1 MRHVVKLLDRTCTCE
16 EWQHTDKPCEH
27 ALAFPTTQ
35 KQVPFNDYVHEYFS
49 VQRFI
54 AAYERV
60 IEPMTDRS
68 MWPKVDL
75 GYVLGAP
82 LGKRGVGRHRKN
94 RIKSF
99 LEGGSR
105 KGKVGK
111 DNENEKEKEKD
122 IEKGKEKIMI
132 RGPVT
137 CRRCGNKD
145 HRQASYK
152 CPLNGTKKKPRKPR
166 KNKTKQLRT
175 DSTPMKSNI
184 TKGPLLEDSPG
195 MLTRR

>member
-1 MRHVVKLLDRTCTCE
+1 
-16 EWQHTDKPCEH
+16 
-27 ALAFPTTQ
+27 
-35 KQVPFNDYVHEYFS
+35 
-49 VQRFI
+49 
-54 AAYERV
+54 
-60 IEPMTDRS
+60 MTDRS

-82 LGKRGVGRHRKN
+82 LGKRGVGRQRKN

-132 RGPVT
+132 RGPMT
-137 CRRCGNKD
+137 CRRCGNKG

>member
-1 MRHVVKLLDRTCTCE
+1 
-16 EWQHTDKPCEH
+16 
-27 ALAFPTTQ
+27 
-35 KQVPFNDYVHEYFS
+35 
-49 VQRFI
+49 
-54 AAYERV
+54 
-60 IEPMTDRS
+60 MTDRS

-82 LGKRGVGRHRKN
+82 LGKRGVDRQRKN

-111 DNENEKEKEKD
+111 DNENEKD
-122 IEKGKEKIMI
+122 IGKGKEKIMI
-132 RGPVT
+132 RGPMT
-137 CRRCGNKD
+137 CRRCGNKG

-152 CPLNGTKKKPRKPR
+152 CPLNGTKKKTRQ
-166 KNKTKQLRT
+166 NKTKQLRT